1 MDPVAAAR
9 REVAL
14 DIQKLAEEFERS
26 DEAAF
31 HRTRLVCWVVTALV
45 TVLVVILLV
54 VGGDRRY
61 LGFFWVAIVG
71 LTWAGYAFSSFR
83 QRRQTGQLRA
93 LANRWLTG
101 EPPPGTGR

>member
-14 DIQKLAEEFERS
+14 DIQRLAEEFERS
-26 DEAAF
+26 DAAAF
-31 HRTRLVCWVVTALV
+31 RRTRLACWVVTGLV
-45 TVLVVILLV
+45 TVLALILLV
-54 VGGDRRY
+54 MGGDRRY

-83 QRRQTGQLRA
+83 QRRQTAQLRA
-93 LANRWLTG
+93 LANRWLT
-101 EPPPGTGR
+101 PRPPGP

>member
-14 DIQKLAEEFERS
+14 DIQRLAEEFERS

-31 HRTRLVCWVVTALV
+31 YRTRLVCWVVTALV
-45 TVLVVILLV
+45 TVLVLILLAM
-54 VGGDRRY
+54 GGDRRY
-61 LGFFWVAIVG
+61 LGFFWVAILG
-71 LTWAGYAFSSFR
+71 LTWAGYALSSFR

-93 LANRWLTG
+93 LANRWLT
-101 EPPPGTGR
+101 PAPPGP

>member
-14 DIQKLAEEFERS
+14 DVQRLAEEFERS

-31 HRTRLVCWVVTALV
+31 YRTRLVCWVVTALV
-45 TVLVVILLV
+45 TILALVVLMM
-54 VGGDRRY
+54 GGDRRY
-61 LGFFWVAIVG
+61 LGLFWVAVVG
-71 LTWAGYAFSSFR
+71 LTWAGYAFSSLR

-93 LANRWLTG
+93 LANRWLAPT
-101 EPPPGTGR
+101 PPAP